1 MRIPLISGRYFDQ
14 RDDAAG
20 APVIIVNRELVREYF
35 PGQDPI
41 GQGIQV
47 GRDST
52 WRTVV
57 GVVGDV
63 HHNGLL
69 GQLKR
74 GWYLPE
80 DQWASA
86 WGNPRRSMTLAVRTV
101 GDPHQI
107 VAPVQQI
114 VRGMDSNLPLTD
126 VTSMANVLAA
136 ATQEQRFTMA
146 VMSAFAALALVLAG
160 VGIYGVISYSVN
172 QRTREIGIRLA
183 LGARTGSVRNLVI
196 RQGLVPALAGIGVGL
211 GAAAML
217 TRFLA
222 TMLYGVA
229 PIDALTFTAIPI
241 ALLLVA
247 AGSVF
252 LPALRASRIEPLEAL
267 RAE

>member
-1 MRIPLISGRYFDQ
+1 
-14 RDDAAG
+14 
-20 APVIIVNRELVREYF
+20 
-35 PGQDPI
+35 
-41 GQGIQV
+41 
-47 GRDST
+47 
-52 WRTVV
+52 
-57 GVVGDV
+57 
-63 HHNGLL
+63 
-69 GQLKR
+69 
-74 GWYLPE
+74 
-80 DQWASA
+80 
-86 WGNPRRSMTLAVRTV
+86 MTLAVRTV

-107 VAPVQQI
+107 VSPVQQI